1 MKIPY
6 RSICL
11 LVLIMGFII
20 PASFSEERGLSFNEA
35 INPDQDDRPDSGMLI
50 TEPAPAVEPMITS
63 GPQTG
68 SLYFGGSKPF
78 DSSVLSDYQGF
89 MYDESGRYWGYIR
102 AAPLGGGSVLGL
114 TVGGVT
120 GDPLMYAP
128 PEMHIWGLLENEGK
142 TLTAAIDIK
151 IGDRLYSFQN
161 ARRYISDSDASYLY
175 LGSVGRQMVEDM
187 AKISALSLELR
198 NR

>member
-20 PASFSEERGLSFNEA
+20 PASFSEERSLSFNEA
-35 INPDQDDRPDSGMLI
+35 INPDQDDRPDSGIFI

-78 DSSVLSDYQGF
+78 DSSILVS
-89 MYDESGRYWGYIR
+89 
-102 AAPLGGGSVLGL
+102 
-114 TVGGVT
+114 
-120 GDPLMYAP
+120 
-128 PEMHIWGLLENEGK
+128 PE
-142 TLTAAIDIK
+142 
-151 IGDRLYSFQN
+151 
-161 ARRYISDSDASYLY
+161 
-175 LGSVGRQMVEDM
+175 
-187 AKISALSLELR
+187 
-198 NR
+198 